1 MEEILSKS
9 INARRRG
16 LAVVATTAL
25 VAGATFAGAGAA
37 YAAAAGLTADSQ
49 PNVTQGAANQPAG
62 DLTYGFP
69 NAFATDSTVEFRVD
83 SDNCA
88 TQAGIDAAIEFAD
101 TPAVTVTRD
110 NAASTGRIPTYTV
123 TLGSS
128 STQCATAGIQD
139 VVTVKLTQ
147 PSSGGLPADQFD
159 INMTSIEYNV
169 GTATPTGPVDVTATP
184 TGITGALADTDSNA
198 KVVNTSVTFMP
209 RLSAEPNTDNNP
221 LGTAT
226 FKETSKGA
234 FFPEGCTEVNLDLS
248 GGNFSAGVTPTISVP
263 TGYTVYKDAGC
274 VTAGTPATD
283 GTTDYTFYVKAPAA
297 ASQPSNATVTVTGL
311 KADTNGVETIYV
323 TPTVGGT
330 AGDALDILNVVYQDR
345 LGGDDRY
352 ATAAKIFNEGGF
364 GNSGNAVLSGGELFP
379 DALSA
384 NFLATEHNTGT
395 LLTRANNLSPAA
407 KKALL
412 DNGISTV
419 YITGGYTAVSKAVE
433 DEVAGMHIA
442 GAPFNPQIQVVRL
455 GGADRY
461 ATNRKINTDSL
472 DGTYDTAI
480 LAAGTAP
487 YDSLAVGPIVYNQDY
502 PLVLTNGT
510 ALNHGEEAQFQNA
523 GVKNVV
529 IVGGEAVVS
538 KAVAD
543 QLKADG
549 YNVFRIAGANR
560 YATAAAIATWGSEGL
575 DLNGD
580 KDTSDLLEGNQGL
593 TDWTTFITNGLG
605 FADAL
610 SAGPLAGSWGSPLLL
625 ARDANTVGADLE
637 SYLGDKTVGT
647 TSNGQQIGDLW
658 ALGLQAA
665 TTSSMMKDAAADIG
679 PMPLP

>member
-69 NAFATDSTVEFRVD
+69 NVFNTNSTVEFRVD
-83 SDNCA
+83 GDNCA

-110 NAASTGRIPTYTV
+110 NAASTGRIPTYTT

-128 STQCATAGIQD
+128 SPACATAGIQD
-139 VVTVKLTQ
+139 VVTVTLTQ
-147 PSSGGLPADQFD
+147 PNSGGLPADQFD
-159 INMTSIEYNV
+159 INMSSIEYNV
-169 GTATPTGPVDVTATP
+169 GIATPTGPVDVTATP

-274 VTAGTPATD
+274 TTAGTPATD
-283 GTTDYTFYVKAPAA
+283 GSADYTFYVKAPAA

-487 YDSLAVGPIVYNQDY
+487 YDSLAVGPIVYGQDY

>member
-37 YAAAAGLTADSQ
+37 YAATPGLTAESQ

-69 NAFATDSTVEFRVD
+69 NVFATNSTVEFRVD

-101 TPAVTVTRD
+101 TPAVTITRD
-110 NAASTGRIPTYTV
+110 NAASTGRIPTYTT

-128 STQCATAGIQD
+128 SPACATAGIQD
-139 VVTVKLTQ
+139 VVTVTLTQ
-147 PSSGGLPADQFD
+147 PNSGGLPADQFD
-159 INMTSIEYNV
+159 INMSSIEYNV
-169 GTATPTGPVDVTATP
+169 GIATPTGAVDVTATP
-184 TGITGALADTDSNA
+184 TGITGAIADTDSNA

-248 GGNFSAGVTPTISVP
+248 GGNFTAGVTPTISVP

-274 VTAGTPATD
+274 TTAGTPATD
-283 GTTDYTFYVKAPAA
+283 GSADYTFYVKAPAA

-311 KADTNGVETIYV
+311 KADTNGVETIYA

-330 AGDALDILNVVYQDR
+330 AGDAMDVLNVVYQDR
-345 LGGDDRY
+345 TGGDDRY
-352 ATAAKIFNEGGF
+352 ATAAKIFNEAGF
-364 GNSGNAVLSGGELFP
+364 GSGNAVLSGGELFP

-384 NFLATEHNTGT
+384 NFLATEHGTGT
-395 LLTRANNLSPAA
+395 LLTRANSLSPAA

-412 DNGISTV
+412 DNGIDTV

-433 DEVAGMHIA
+433 DEVAGLHIGGSPIA
-442 GAPFNPQIQVVRL
+442 PQIQVVRL

-472 DGTYDTAI
+472 SGTYDTAI

-580 KDTSDLLEGNQGL
+580 KDTSDLLEGSQGL

-625 ARDANTVGADLE
+625 ARDANTVGADLA
-637 SYLGDKTVGT
+637 SYLGDKPVGT

-665 TTSSMMKDAAADIG
+665 TTSSMMKEAAADIG